1 MASVLDPVALLCRG
15 AASAPSDQSQP
26 AVHPS
31 SLYHAALAGALLQQ
45 ALQPMAWPAAVPTG
59 LHHPPGLS
67 QPGLAQPALLQ
78 QPPGLQEARGFGELA
93 ASSVPM
99 PAIGE
104 DCRAA
109 GVQQG
114 TPIQAWALESKLKA
128 QQAQASQRHWA
139 EKMQQ
144 QYVKGQEVLD
154 VVQRRAEENIP
165 KVQQLDDP
173 AKANGGAFER
183 LVSLM
188 GAPGTPERRSDVS
201 CSEDEAW
208 TPSKSNAQ
216 DGDGTDTPPKVQTKP
231 SRKENAS
238 SECASW
244 EIRKQHSGERT
255 PTSRRSRQRG
265 RRGYA
270 PSQVAGAFQ

>member
-1 MASVLDPVALLCRG
+1 LFVFSCGLICDSCCTVMASVLDPVALLCRG

-201 CSEDEAW
+201 CSEDEVCGCCN
-208 TPSKSNAQ
+208 PMIDLQ
-216 DGDGTDTPPKVQTKP
+216 
-231 SRKENAS
+231 ENAS